1 MRGSTYSLIGR
12 RLLVVYT
19 LILQLFLC
27 PDKVDELNNLDLL
40 SLLVLIKNDYLSD
53 RILKMFGW
61 IHFLCYL
68 RKAKFPYC
76 VVTLRYFVV
85 NQEVGC
91 LLNCI

>member
-1 MRGSTYSLIGR
+1 MRGFTYSLIGR

-19 LILQLFLC
+19 LILQLLLC
-27 PDKVDELNNLDLL
+27 PDKVDELNNLNLL

-61 IHFLCYL
+61 IDFLCYL

-76 VVTLRYFVV
+76 VVTLRDFVV